1 MRRIGILSAVF
12 LVLLAL
18 AIVPVHAQRVPSEEP
33 ETALLPKPPS
43 PFPVSPIYLGDFCW
57 KASKTENTNG
67 PLVPPETF
75 TIRLSLTLRGGRE
88 LSRARGRGGGQPADR
103 PGPDHE
109 RRWRRGRDGSVADSD
124 HKSRPQPGPVERRRR
139 TSHPPHHHHVGGHVL
154 VGQQY
159 LQHRDPR
166 LQPFLVERH
175 PYPHRLSLS
184 GAPASAGISR
194 RSPLLRASGVLF
206 GARGVRSP

>member
-75 TIRLSLTLRGGRE
+75 TIRLSLT
-88 LSRARGRGGGQPADR
+88 SVGGGSYLAQGVVVVANLPTAQAPIMSGGGVAAGTDLLLTLTISHDHS
-103 PGPDHE
+103 PDP
-109 RRWRRGRDGSVADSD
+109 WRDAGALHIRLTTTTWAGTFWSVNSTFNIVTRAF
-124 HKSRPQPGPVERRRR
+124 
-139 TSHPPHHHHVGGHVL
+139 SHFWSKGTLTPIACP
-154 VGQQY
+154 
-159 LQHRDPR
+159 
-166 LQPFLVERH
+166 
-175 PYPHRLSLS
+175 
-184 GAPASAGISR
+184 
-194 RSPLLRASGVLF
+194 
-206 GARGVRSP
+206 